1 MPEGP
6 IIYILKEDAYRFKGK
21 KVIVATCNNNTIDTS
36 LLIGQTITDFKTW
49 GKHFLI
55 CFPKVTVRV
64 HMMMFG
70 SYRVNE
76 HTDKVPRLH
85 LGFAD
90 GELNFYASQ
99 LQLFE
104 EPPDE
109 IYDWTADVMNPKWS
123 AKKVK
128 EKMKQQPTLLTCD
141 ALMDQQLFSGVG
153 NIIKNEV
160 LFRARIHPLSLV
172 NELPAAKLK
181 ELCTEAVN
189 YSFDFLKWKKAHV
202 FNKNWKAYQQKV
214 CPRDHVPFH
223 RSDTGKSH
231 RTSYYCDVCQVLYG
245 LTKPSPGERA

>member
-6 IIYILKEDAYRFKGK
+6 IIYILKENAYRFKGK
-21 KVIVATCNNNTIDTS
+21 TIIEATCNNKAIDAG
-36 LLIGQTITDFKTW
+36 LLTGQTITDFKTW

-55 CFPKVTVRV
+55 CFPKFTIRV

-70 SYRVNE
+70 SYRVNDR
-76 HTDKVPRLH
+76 TDKAPGLH
-85 LGFAD
+85 LGFAE

-99 LQLFE
+99 LLLIE
-104 EPPDE
+104 EPVND

-123 AKKVK
+123 AKKAID
-128 EKMKQQPTLLTCD
+128 KMKQQPALIACD

-160 LFRARIHPLSLV
+160 LFRVRVHPLSLV
-172 NELPAAKLK
+172 KELPAAKLK
-181 ELCTEAVN
+181 ELCSEAVN

-202 FNKNWKAYQQKV
+202 LSENWKAYQQKE
-214 CPRDHVPFH
+214 CSRDHVPFH
-223 RSDTGKSH
+223 KADTGKGH

-245 LTKPSPGERA
+245 TT